1 VRITKVETIR
11 LEQSPADAA
20 AGVRRER
27 NLLWVRVHTDEGH
40 VGLGETYYG
49 ARTVEAAVH
58 ELFSPLLIGR
68 DPLEIERH
76 WTNMFR
82 LADHFGYGGA
92 ETRAI
97 SAIDIA
103 LWDIFGQAVG
113 RPIYELLGGACRRR
127 IPVYDTGGG
136 PNYPDDPVPYVE
148 ELLDR
153 GVTAM
158 KVGAYPAAHE
168 GYGYELTR
176 EELERIITPIAKI
189 ADAFGDRMS
198 IAVDGH
204 GFWGLPAAIKL
215 VRMLEPFPILWFEEM
230 ISARDATAHLELQR
244 STRVPICGAERLVTR
259 YAFADFVEKRAL
271 EIVMPDLVWTGGISE
286 VKKIVVLAETHQLPV
301 CPHDCTGPVNLF
313 ACAHIC
319 MNAPNA
325 WMMETSRAFHEDW
338 YPQLVTSNVV
348 LENGCLLAPEG
359 AGLGTKLREEVL
371 ARPDAT
377 VRVTD
382 TASQHYMGWR
392 H

>member
-103 LWDIFGQAVG
+103 LWDIFG
-113 RPIYELLGGACRRR
+113 
-127 IPVYDTGGG
+127 
-136 PNYPDDPVPYVE
+136 
-148 ELLDR
+148 R

-382 TASQHYMGWR
+382 TASQHYMGWL